1 MDDDLKVDISISFLL
16 IIALF
21 LLMVFSSRYAHAME
35 EHRPSIIIDIH
46 DNNDACRQEEDLRQF
61 RTMLCDY
68 AVKELMERIHE
79 EENGKISQKRQ
90 KWIAIGV
97 GTVTTI
103 TPLAVAIIQAIK
115 E

>member
-46 DNNDACRQEEDLRQF
+46 DNNGQEEDLRQF

-103 TPLAVAIIQAIK
+103 TPLVVAIIQAIK